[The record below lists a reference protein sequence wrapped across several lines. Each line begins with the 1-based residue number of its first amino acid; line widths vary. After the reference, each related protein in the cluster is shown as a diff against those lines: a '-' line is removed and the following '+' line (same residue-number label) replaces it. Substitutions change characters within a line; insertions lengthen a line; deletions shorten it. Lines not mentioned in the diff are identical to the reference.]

1 MTLIF
6 QGLIFFLCFFISSS
20 AHAFTMNTSSAASFS
35 ERPIKIFVTNI
46 ECENNGTTPE
56 DLVSMLGEAISQYWN
71 KAVTSSLK
79 LEVAGLI
86 TKSDRFGT
94 DSLCQAGGAG
104 CRPNPDLQS
113 DSGIIVSCNQNASN
127 FPSTGILGITAPNN
141 VSGRQI
147 RSSLVLINDIP
158 GSSFGDRT
166 RSEQV
171 AILAHEVG
179 HALGLGHSPVKDSLM
194 FFQSIPT
201 RRSLGQ
207 DDLDGI
213 TYLYPQEL
221 GPSACGSLS
230 VLSDDEQNRQ
240 GLSFLALL
248 ILCLMLFSFTK
259 RQTKFLNERT
269 PLRSF

>member
-1 MTLIF
+1 MTLKVR
-6 QGLIFFLCFFISSS
+6 GLIFFLCLMANLK

-35 ERPIKIFVTNI
+35 ERPIKIFVTDI

-56 DLVSMLGEAISQYWN
+56 DIVSMLGEAISEYWN
-71 KAVTSSLK
+71 KAVTSSVK
-79 LEVAGLI
+79 LEVVGLI
-86 TKSDRFGT
+86 TKSDSFRT

-113 DSGIIVSCNQNASN
+113 DSGIVVSCNQNASN

-147 RSSLVLINDIP
+147 RSSLVLINDIA

-171 AILAHEVG
+171 AVLAHELG

-194 FFQSIPT
+194 FFQSIPS

-248 ILCLMLFSFTK
+248 IFCLIAFKFYEATNKVPK
-259 RQTKFLNERT
+259 RAHS
-269 PLRSF
+269 PS

>member
-1 MTLIF
+1 MIIKSSPLIF
-6 QGLIFFLCFFISSS
+6 LILSLSSMNL
-20 AHAFTMNTSSAASFS
+20 HAFTMNTSTAARFS
-35 ERPIKIFVTNI
+35 ERPIKVFVTDI
-46 ECENNGTTPE
+46 ECVNNGTSPE
-56 DLVSMLGEAISQYWN
+56 DLVSMLNEAISQYWN

-86 TKSDRFGT
+86 TKSDSFRT
-94 DSLCQAGGAG
+94 ESLCQAGGTG

-113 DSGIIVSCNQNASN
+113 DSGIVVSCNQNTSN

-147 RSSLVLINDIP
+147 RSSLVLLNDIL

-171 AILAHEVG
+171 AVLAHELG

-194 FFQSIPT
+194 YFQSIPT
-201 RRSLGQ
+201 RRSLGL

-221 GPSACGSLS
+221 GTSACGSLN

-240 GLSFLALL
+240 GLSLLALL
-248 ILCLMLFSFTK
+248 LLCLMLFHFTK
-259 RQTKFLNERT
+259 RQTKFRAVRT
-269 PLRSF
+269 PLRNF